1 LLRGQHLE
9 KKDSLAGLKVD
20 DDVPTGMNGVVVVF
34 GFTKLYK
41 AVELY

>member
-1 LLRGQHLE
+1 MKWSEPE

-20 DDVPTGMNGVVVVF
+20 DDVPTGMNGIVAVF

-41 AVELY
+41 AVKIY